1 MTDTRDS
8 VIAFLIN
15 FNKWRRGDED
25 IKQPD
30 PKEIGENID
39 AAIKMLTALQ
49 AGAGD
54 AQVVPAGW
62 ALVPIEPSWD
72 MRNEGREFLI
82 DGLEKDPEK
91 LAYFLWKTM
100 VKASPLPPQP
110 KCRNCNGHG
119 EIGYTTGQTPESFEQ
134 GSYPC
139 PDCNPQPKGDRYGH

>member
-54 AQVVPAGW
+54 AQDA
-62 ALVPIEPSWD
+62 ARYRFLRSYCT
-72 MRNEGREFLI
+72 EGYMKAYGTWNMPVDLI
-82 DGLEKDPEK
+82 LNCDEPEK
-91 LAYFLWKTM
+91 EWD
-100 VKASPLPPQP
+100 ASIDAQIL
-110 KCRNCNGHG
+110 NL
-119 EIGYTTGQTPESFEQ
+119 PESAREHLKEATE
-134 GSYPC
+134 G
-139 PDCNPQPKGDRYGH
+139 K